1 MILTT
6 PRTDVRAGFLSEAA
20 PRNRRDRIDSSAT
33 EALLLLHCTMG
44 LGAMAVRIR
53 LPGGT
58 LKMKIYREL
67 RARERE
73 RRIPVVKIGSVY
85 LTWWSNSRRPL
96 DSETGAPDDPDR
108 PQPVP

>member
-1 MILTT
+1 
-6 PRTDVRAGFLSEAA
+6 
-20 PRNRRDRIDSSAT
+20 
-33 EALLLLHCTMG
+33 
-44 LGAMAVRIR
+44 MAVRIR

-85 LTWWSNSRRPL
+85 LTWWSNRRRPS
-96 DSETGAPDDPDR
+96 DGQPDTPDDPDS
-108 PQPVP
+108 PQPTR